1 MSTLAAHT
9 HERDERED
17 DPRNRLLDAFDV
29 LVEGLKDNGLEVQL
43 RARLARLLPP
53 EAVGS
58 LPLST
63 ILTALKD
70 IDRCRLGDEAKQRNR
85 KARDLVMTMMGTA

>member
-1 MSTLAAHT
+1 MSTAAAHT
-9 HERDERED
+9 HGRDERED
-17 DPRNRLLDAFDV
+17 PRNSLLTAFDV
-29 LVEGLKDNGLEVQL
+29 LVESLKDNGLEVQL
-43 RARLARLLPP
+43 RARVARLLPP

-70 IDRCRLGDEAKQRNR
+70 IDRCRLGDEAKARNR
-85 KARDLVMTMMGTA
+85 KARVLVMTMMGAAP

>member
-1 MSTLAAHT
+1 MTPAAHA
-9 HERDERED
+9 HAAIEAAPE

-29 LVEGLKDNGLEVQL
+29 LVESLKDNGLEAQL
-43 RARLARLLPP
+43 RARLARLLPA

-63 ILTALKD
+63 VLTALRD
-70 IDRCRLGDEAKQRNR
+70 ADRCRLSEEAKQRNR
-85 KARDLVMTMMGTA
+85 DARNLIIGMMRAA